1 MSVLHGT
8 HFNRGLCV
16 HKIIYEVCRILQFKQ
31 FLAERIETEGH
42 ELLKDLINIQTYKRD
57 FKEEASAVV
66 ELIVEDQ
73 SKFFEN
79 FNTFLKTLQKSKH
92 LSTTISIVIYG
103 EASIGLCQGR

>member
-1 MSVLHGT
+1 M
-8 HFNRGLCV
+8 
-16 HKIIYEVCRILQFKQ
+16 
-31 FLAERIETEGH
+31 
-42 ELLKDLINIQTYKRD
+42 QTYKRD

-79 FNTFLKTLQKSKH
+79 FNTFLKTLQKLKH
-92 LSTTISIVIYG
+92 LSTTISIVIYS

>member
-1 MSVLHGT
+1 M
-8 HFNRGLCV
+8 
-16 HKIIYEVCRILQFKQ
+16 KY
-31 FLAERIETEGH
+31 AEYHSSSIETEGH
-42 ELLKDLINIQTYKRD
+42 ELLKDLIKIQTYKRD

-79 FNTFLKTLQKSKH
+79 FNTFLKTLQKPKH

-103 EASIGLCQGR
+103 EVSIGLCQGR